1 MLILYDINDVKEQA
15 EKFQK
20 EKLNTFFKKLLPVNP
35 NNPNR
40 IDLRFLYK
48 TTISEDD
55 LKLIVN
61 RIRGLAPTS
70 PAEVFALLGPP
81 GCGKV

>member
-20 EKLNTFFKKLLPVNP
+20 EKLNKFFKKLLPVNP

-40 IDLRFLYK
+40 IDLRLLYK
-48 TTISEDD
+48 TTVTDND
-55 LKLIVN
+55 MKDIVTN
-61 RIRGLAPTS
+61 IRSLAPTGS
-70 PAEVFALLGPP
+70 SEVYVLLGPP